1 MKNNKVKVIKIV
13 RPMRLWFKNFRTL
26 IKDIFNPGE
35 SIHKWLRYPMY
46 AIDKKHKE
54 IILAGLME
62 ELNQEIEIKSY
73 DL

>member
-26 IKDIFNPGE
+26 MRDIFNPTE
-35 SIHKWLRYPMY
+35 SVHKWLRYPMY

-54 IILAGLME
+54 IILSGLIE
-62 ELNQEIEIKSY
+62 ELNQEIKVKSY